1 MSGKET
7 EEKNPPDTSRRNFIK
22 IMGVVAIGVG
32 ALGFLRG
39 GIQNIIPSSAPV
51 LSGFPS
57 MKLVDTT
64 GKAISTNSLTVN
76 NPEIVTFDYPLLD
89 EPNFLLR
96 LGDSNNKDV
105 EIKPV
110 EVTIPLTGGKF
121 TSPGG
126 VGPYNSVVASSAICQ
141 HLGCVPPEI
150 RYHTFTSSSF
160 DGKIHCDCHGSTY
173 DPFEGF
179 KVVTGPTQ
187 RPLPNVILSHEGSD
201 PDSDEY
207 YVKSLVG
214 PVIYA
219 HTSDLSGGN
228 PLPSSTQTT
237 VTVTKG

>member
-1 MSGKET
+1 MAGNER
-7 EEKNPPDTSRRNFIK
+7 EEQTPPDASRRNFIK
-22 IMGVVAIGVG
+22 IMGIVAVG
-32 ALGFLRG
+32 AGALAFLRG
-39 GIQNIIPSSAPV
+39 GIQNIIPPSGPV

-57 MKLVDTT
+57 MKLVDAT
-64 GKAISTNSLTVN
+64 GKAISTNSLQVN
-76 NPEIVTFDYPLLD
+76 NPEIVTFDYPLLN

-105 EIKPV
+105 AINPV
-110 EVTIPLTGGKF
+110 SVTIPLTGGKF

-126 VGPYNSVVASSAICQ
+126 AGPYKSIVASSAICQ
-141 HLGCVPPEI
+141 HLGCIPPEI
-150 RYHTFTSSSF
+150 RYHTFTSASF

-214 PVIYA
+214 PVIYS

-228 PLPSSTQTT
+228 PLPSTTETTVTQTT
-237 VTVTKG
+237 G